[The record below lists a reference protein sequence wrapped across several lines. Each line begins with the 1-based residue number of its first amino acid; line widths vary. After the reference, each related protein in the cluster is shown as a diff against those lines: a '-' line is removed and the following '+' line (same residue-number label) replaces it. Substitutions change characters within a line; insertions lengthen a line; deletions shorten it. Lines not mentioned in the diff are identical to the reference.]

1 MLKFNRRESEIVS
14 EGSSVISPKE
24 VFPEYFLLRVNQ
36 FNEVAKTPIE
46 EWMEYLKNGNI
57 RADTST
63 PGLQEARQKLDFMK
77 MTIQDRRAYERFI
90 INLHADRD
98 VWETAKRDG
107 WNEGLKAGRAKGM
120 KEGRAE
126 GRAEGMKEGRAEGR
140 AEGLLFAAK
149 NMKQK
154 GVPIDTITEV
164 TGLTKEQVES
174 L

>member
-14 EGSSVISPKE
+14 EGSSVVSPKE

-36 FNEVAKTPIE
+36 FNEVARTPIE
-46 EWMEYLKNGNI
+46 EWMEYLKSGSI
-57 RADTST
+57 RPDTST

-77 MTIQDRRAYERFI
+77 MTIQDRRAYERFM

-107 WNEGLKAGRAKGM
+107 WNEGMKAGRAKGM
-120 KEGRAE
+120 K
-126 GRAEGMKEGRAEGR
+126 EGR

>member
-1 MLKFNRRESEIVS
+1 MLKFNRRESEIVN
-14 EGSSVISPKE
+14 EESSVISPKE

-36 FNEVAKTPIE
+36 FNEVARTPIE
-46 EWMEYLKNGNI
+46 EWMEYLKSGSI
-57 RADTST
+57 RPDTST
-63 PGLQEARQKLDFMK
+63 PGLQEARQKLDIMK
-77 MTIQDRRAYERFI
+77 MTIQDRRAYERFM

-107 WNEGLKAGRAKGM
+107 WNDGWN
-120 KEGRAE
+120 
-126 GRAEGMKEGRAEGR
+126 EGMKEGR

-154 GVPIDTITEV
+154 GVAIDTITEV

>member
-1 MLKFNRRESEIVS
+1 M
-14 EGSSVISPKE
+14 
-24 VFPEYFLLRVNQ
+24 
-36 FNEVAKTPIE
+36 
-46 EWMEYLKNGNI
+46 
-57 RADTST
+57 
-63 PGLQEARQKLDFMK
+63 
-77 MTIQDRRAYERFI
+77 

-107 WNEGLKAGRAKGM
+107 WNEGMKAGRAKGM
-120 KEGRAE
+120 K
-126 GRAEGMKEGRAEGR
+126 EGR

-154 GVPIDTITEV
+154 GVAIDTITEV

>member
-1 MLKFNRRESEIVS
+1 
-14 EGSSVISPKE
+14 
-24 VFPEYFLLRVNQ
+24 
-36 FNEVAKTPIE
+36 
-46 EWMEYLKNGNI
+46 MEYLKSGSI
-57 RADTST
+57 RPDTST

-77 MTIQDRRAYERFI
+77 MTIQDRRAYERFM

-107 WNEGLKAGRAKGM
+107 WNEGLK
-120 KEGRAE
+120 E

>member
-1 MLKFNRRESEIVS
+1 MYKDSEYIRFDWAIKRILRDKANFGVL
-14 EGSSVISPKE
+14 EG
-24 VFPEYFLLRVNQ
+24 L
-36 FNEVAKTPIE
+36 
-46 EWMEYLKNGNI
+46 
-57 RADTST
+57 
-63 PGLQEARQKLDFMK
+63 
-77 MTIQDRRAYERFI
+77 MTIQDRRAYERFM

-120 KEGRAE
+120 K
-126 GRAEGMKEGRAEGR
+126 EGR